1 MNAHG
6 PNAERPDRSPRV
18 RRMVDLSHH
27 LDDAT
32 PVYPGDPQVRV
43 RPAATVAAD
52 GFNVLHVAM
61 GSQSGTHVDAPR
73 HYLDDG
79 VTIDVM
85 DLDRFVGPA
94 VVVDV
99 RHRGARQAI
108 GPADLDA
115 ARERLTDDSLVV
127 LHTGWSRHWGTDAY
141 HDHPYLDVEAAR
153 ILAAAD
159 VRAVAI
165 DAMSVDETIASG
177 PHPTGYAAH
186 HALLPGGIAI
196 VENLTG
202 LEQVDWVDPVL
213 SVLPLKLRDA
223 DGAPCRAV
231 MLELV

>member
-1 MNAHG
+1 MTA
-6 PNAERPDRSPRV
+6 PEPTAEHRPPPRV

-32 PVYPGDPQVRV
+32 PVYPDDPQVRV

-79 VTIDVM
+79 TTIDVM

-94 VVVDV
+94 VIIDV
-99 RHRGARQAI
+99 RHRGPREAI
-108 GPADLDA
+108 EAGDLAPVRDRLGP
-115 ARERLTDDSLVV
+115 TSLVV
-127 LHTGWSRHWGTDAY
+127 VHTGWSRHWGTAAY
-141 HDHPYLDVEAAR
+141 HEHPYLDVEAAR
-153 ILAAAD
+153 LLVDAD

-177 PHPTGYAAH
+177 AHPSGYAAH
-186 HALLPGGIAI
+186 YALLPAGIAI

-202 LEQVDWVDPVL
+202 LEQVDWADPVL

-231 MLELV
+231 MLELG

>member
-1 MNAHG
+1 
-6 PNAERPDRSPRV
+6 
-18 RRMVDLSHH
+18 MVDLSHH

-43 RPAATVAAD
+43 RPAATVAVD

-79 VTIDVM
+79 TTIDVM
-85 DLDRFVGPA
+85 GLDRFVGPA
-94 VVVDV
+94 LIVDV
-99 RHRGARQAI
+99 RHLPARAPI
-108 GPADLDA
+108 RAADLEPIRD
-115 ARERLTDDSLVV
+115 RLTPESLVV
-127 LHTGWSRHWGTDAY
+127 VHTGWSRSWGTDAY

-159 VRAVAI
+159 PRAVAI
-165 DAMSVDETIASG
+165 DAMSVDETVASG
-177 PHPTGYAAH
+177 PHPSGYAAH
-186 HALLPGGIAI
+186 HALLPAGIAI

-202 LEQVDWVDPVL
+202 LDRVDWPDPVL
-213 SVLPLKLRDA
+213 SVLPLKLRAA

-231 MLELV
+231 MIELV